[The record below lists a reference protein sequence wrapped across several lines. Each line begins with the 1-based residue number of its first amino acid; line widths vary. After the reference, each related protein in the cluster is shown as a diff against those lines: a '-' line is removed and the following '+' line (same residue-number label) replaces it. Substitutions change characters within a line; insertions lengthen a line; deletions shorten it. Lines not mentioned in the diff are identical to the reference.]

1 MKRSRLISLLAPTAL
16 ALLAACGVS
25 DSTSPSARPAAKA
38 APSGAAFDAGA
49 NFGDRE
55 QYEHDGRIIPGS
67 LGRAGSA
74 PAPGDQKRLACS
86 ITAPL
91 SGSATIGPEGG
102 MLFVGRNV
110 LIVPPGAL
118 TERTEISGTV
128 AAGNEFQIDFQP
140 HGLQFK
146 KPAGLVLDMSSC
158 ADAPNVV
165 YLDEQGGVLQRI
177 TAIFSTW
184 WHIIAAPIDHFS
196 TSAVDV

>member
-1 MKRSRLISLLAPTAL
+1 MKRSRLISLLVPAAL
-16 ALLAACGVS
+16 ALVAGCGVS
-25 DSTSPSARPAAKA
+25 DSTSPSARPAARPV
-38 APSGAAFDAGA
+38 PSGPAFDFGA
-49 NFGDRE
+49 NFGDRA
-55 QYEHDGRIIPGS
+55 QYEHDGHIVPGS

-74 PAPGDQKRLACS
+74 PAAGEQKRLSCNVV
-86 ITAPL
+86 APL

-102 MLFVGRNV
+102 LLFIGRNV

-118 TERTEISGTV
+118 TRRTEISGTV

-196 TSAVDV
+196 TYAVDV